1 MRSLARHLL
10 LIALALPWRHPA
22 RAGQVTAP
30 LAEHRAI
37 ELEFDDQAQVLHYR
51 QIHNIP
57 EPSRAVR
64 RRIHL
69 SQYALARFLWA
80 HPEYVVFDELPEGHR
95 EDLPASFVAGRFP
108 GLVLPEAF
116 ERLTRGQ
123 RRMLRMEGGAAVV
136 QAMGRIP
143 AIHPCFTSAEDK
155 AIWARIQSRMRS
167 HGTIRDPAGRALIG
181 TEREVLAAGKVKAF
195 LKANP
200 ARKVLLV
207 FGASH
212 EFRQHFEGIRF
223 GEFTGMELI
232 VGLRAVRGASG
243 EVRTGPGLETKGE
256 TKASVAGPTSEGVDT
271 PEADHRTPL
280 VHAILAQRP
289 ERVRALLAAGADARR
304 RDAHGLR
311 PLDYAALGNDVPILE
326 LVLDRLALADVE
338 APVVL
343 PATDPGGA
351 DGTGQGPQVR
361 QFENVLALVEDCWE
375 RDGGEDFSEVIRV
388 LEEFLEIEAARLQG
402 EAKR

>member
-1 MRSLARHLL
+1 MRPLARHLL
-10 LIALALPWRHPA
+10 LIALALPWRQPG
-22 RAGQVTAP
+22 RAGQVTVP

-37 ELEFDDQAQVLHYR
+37 ELEFDDQAQVLLFR
-51 QIHNIP
+51 QIHNRA

-95 EDLPASFVAGRFP
+95 EELPAGFVAGRFP

-123 RRMLRMEGGAAVV
+123 RMMLRMEGGAAVV
-136 QAMGRIP
+136 RAMGRIP

-155 AIWARIQSRMRS
+155 AIWARIQSRLRS
-167 HGTIRDPAGRALIG
+167 RGTIRDPAGRALLG
-181 TEREVLAAGKVKAF
+181 REREVLAAGKVKAF
-195 LKANP
+195 LEANP

-207 FGASH
+207 FGANH

-223 GEFTGMELI
+223 GEFTGMEAI
-232 VGLRAVRGASG
+232 VGLRAARGESG
-243 EVRTGPGLETKGE
+243 EVRSGPGVETKGD
-256 TKASVAGPTSEGVDT
+256 TKASAAGAPAAGVDA

-289 ERVRALLAAGADARR
+289 ERVRALLAAGADPRH
-304 RDAHGLR
+304 RDFHGLR

-326 LVLDRLALADVE
+326 LILGRLALSDVE
-338 APVVL
+338 APVL
-343 PATDPGGA
+343 LRAA
-351 DGTGQGPQVR
+351 DSGQGPRVR

-375 RDGGEDFSEVIRV
+375 RDGGEDFSEVIRA
-388 LEEFLEIEAARLQG
+388 LEDFQEMEAARLQG
-402 EAKR
+402 EEVKR